1 MIGIV
6 ALFILS
12 WIALQIF
19 GKQSLS
25 VLGLLP
31 TKKRTK
37 QFIFAFL
44 FTSML
49 CALVQSIDF
58 LITHQYWKLNPTYS
72 FMNFLTVFW

>member
-31 TKKRTK
+31 TKNE
-37 QFIFAFL
+37 QNNL
-44 FTSML
+44 FSHSYL
-49 CALVQSIDF
+49 QVCYARWYKV
-58 LITHQYWKLNPTYS
+58 
-72 FMNFLTVFW
+72 